1 MMDKPTD
8 GPMDKQRHPLLEMR
22 YTLRHGGGG
31 ITRCYRFEVTR
42 IFFVVHGIFI
52 RGFVR
57 LNMSLSFIQ
66 NDFFRKAEVVHG
78 DVLFR

>member
-1 MMDKPTD
+1 
-8 GPMDKQRHPLLEMR
+8 MR
-22 YTLRHGGGG
+22 YTLKHGNGG

-78 DVLFR
+78 DVLFPGLSNHAWNHFGMLWG